1 MRFFKISLN
10 KLILIFFFSY
20 FRIKK
25 QEPQDNTIIP
35 QINIKTQ
42 QQSPSNLNTNQQ
54 TTNTGGQ
61 KRYNCSSCPY
71 STDRRD
77 LFTRHENIH
86 KEEKPFHCYVCLKQF
101 NRADHVKKHFL
112 RMHRGLAYDIS
123 RTKRITTTGR
133 KNTSQYFPQTS
144 AGNSGANVTGT
155 DQQTHSQQTTTLTI
169 PTNTSYQ
176 QQNNTNV
183 TDQSNLNSNQIG
195 NQNSGTGQINP
206 QQITLK
212 VEKVEKTPK
221 RKGEKR
227 FVCCYCPWSG
237 SDNWGLKRHLNTHT
251 KPYVCLLCD
260 YKAAR
265 SERLATHVF
274 KVHNKKVCGKCNFLA
289 DNQEEYQTH
298 INEAQ

>member
-1 MRFFKISLN
+1 M
-10 KLILIFFFSY
+10 FSFY
-20 FRIKK
+20 RVKK
-25 QEPQDNTIIP
+25 QEHIDHDLNIP
-35 QINIKTQ
+35 Q
-42 QQSPSNLNTNQQ
+42 QSNNVQSNNVKAQSNSTLNASQSATN
-54 TTNTGGQ
+54 GL

-112 RMHRGLAYDIS
+112 RMHRGLAYDLS
-123 RTKRITTTGR
+123 RTKRSTANGR
-133 KNTSQYFPQTS
+133 KTTNFF
-144 AGNSGANVTGT
+144 V
-155 DQQTHSQQTTTLTI
+155 QQPKQEPNQQNYQQATTLTI
-169 PTNTSYQ
+169 PTNTYQSAQHQ
-176 QQNNTNV
+176 QQNQAQQHQPNQTQQHQQNQGQQQQQQNTNHN
-183 TDQSNLNSNQIG
+183 DN
-195 NQNSGTGQINP
+195 NQNPGSGQIIP
-206 QQITLK
+206 QQITNLK
-212 VEKVEKTPK
+212 VEKIEKKPK
-221 RKGEKR
+221 IKGEKR
-227 FVCCYCPWSG
+227 FICCYCPWSG
-237 SDNWGLKRHLNTHT
+237 TDNWGLKRHLNTHT
-251 KPYVCLLCD
+251 KPYVCMLCD

>member
-1 MRFFKISLN
+1 MYINDNFFL
-10 KLILIFFFSY
+10 LLH
-20 FRIKK
+20 RVKK
-25 QEPQDNTIIP
+25 QEHDPANPT
-35 QINIKTQ
+35 KT
-42 QQSPSNLNTNQQ
+42 SNAQTNS
-54 TTNTGGQ
+54 GGP

-112 RMHRGLAYDIS
+112 RMHRGLAYEIS
-123 RTKRITTTGR
+123 RTKRITATSGTSSGGGR
-133 KNTSQYFPQTS
+133 KSQYFPQT
-144 AGNSGANVTGT
+144 GTGATTGT
-155 DQQTHSQQTTTLTI
+155 TSDPQGHQQQQPTTLTI
-169 PTNTSYQ
+169 PTNTYQ
-176 QQNNTNV
+176 QQPNNSSAHPQDPTN
-183 TDQSNLNSNQIG
+183 QMNA
-195 NQNSGTGQINP
+195 NQNATGGGNGQLMP
-206 QQITLK
+206 VLK
-212 VEKVEKTPK
+212 QEKVEKTPK

-227 FVCCYCPWSG
+227 FTCCYCPWSG
-237 SDNWGLKRHLNTHT
+237 TDNWGLKRHLNTHT
-251 KPYVCLLCD
+251 KPYVCMLCD

-289 DNQEEYQTH
+289 DNQEDYQTH